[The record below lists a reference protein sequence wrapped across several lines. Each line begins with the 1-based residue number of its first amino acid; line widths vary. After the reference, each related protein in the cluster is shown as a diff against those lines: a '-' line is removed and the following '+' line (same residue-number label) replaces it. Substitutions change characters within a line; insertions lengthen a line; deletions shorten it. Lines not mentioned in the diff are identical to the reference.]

1 MLDPLVAVGPLRFG
15 MDHDEMKEALD
26 GEWNGGG
33 QGTADGWRWIP
44 YIGNCVIAVYDQ
56 DGCLVAV
63 EIDAHA
69 GPFVRLDDVEL
80 IGRAPSEAR
89 AEILGLAAR
98 RGDEVATNRS
108 GDPQIAAW
116 GVSMSTA
123 QEWGQL
129 LEGHVGRKDTVI
141 TSALFTAPGVADDT
155 AASVI
160 KGYDV
165 RDLAANPGAWPVT
178 PDHERPHWDWNPLE
192 YVGPLRFGMSPHQVA
207 AALGGQLPAGRTG
220 AFPFWFWKE
229 SGQWSLHNDHF
240 EHAGVTAHYWYP
252 EGVPELGA
260 VTVHGRT
267 GPQLRYEGIPLVGIT
282 PSVLGSAIIQHAEDH
297 DVGLRFSLN
306 GVAVPDGP
314 NLYLDTARMEDSSVS
329 EPTFCAKDYQ
339 I

>member
-15 MDHDEMKEALD
+15 MDHDEVKEALD

-63 EIDAHA
+63 EIDARA

-89 AEILGLAAR
+89 AENLGLAAR

-141 TSALFTAPGVADDT
+141 TSALFTAPGDADDT

-165 RDLAANPGAWPVT
+165 RDLVANPGAWPVT

-240 EHAGVTAHYWYP
+240 EHAGATAHYWYP